1 MRVRV
6 RFDKGA
12 HIHRKQGKNRH
23 LALAAAAL
31 LMPMALMACVL
42 AAWQLAGDL
51 GFAVRFPIVDGPLS
65 HWVIWVLVAGAMVM
79 LAIRL
84 NRYGRGM

>member
-1 MRVRV
+1 MQVRL

-23 LALAAAAL
+23 LALAVAAL

-42 AAWQLAGDL
+42 ALWRLAGDL
-51 GFAVRFPIVDGPLS
+51 GLATSFPIVGGALS
-65 HWVIWVLVAGAMVM
+65 HWVIWVGLAAAMVLVAV
-79 LAIRL
+79 RL